1 MSPSAAEAVVLGSG
15 IGGLTCG
22 ILLARLGY
30 SVTVVEKNRQ
40 PGGLM
45 RSYERNGIDCPVG
58 IHYLG
63 ALDESQPLRRILVAL
78 GVFDSLPLERMG
90 RDGLI
95 DRYVFDDFTF
105 DLPEGLAAFQARLH
119 QQFPSE
125 GRQISGVVDGLREMT
140 RQMTSLSFVFAPD
153 LSTTLG
159 DPRKSLGATL
169 AEQGCSAA
177 LRRVLAVPTAWFGVP
192 LDECP
197 AALHYGAL
205 ASYLSSSWRLS
216 RGGAHMADVL
226 AARLEELGGRL
237 VLGDPVERILLES
250 RAIEGVKLRSG
261 RRLKTPLVIG
271 TVHPK
276 ALLSMLPEGAVKP
289 SYESRVSVLED
300 TRGCVAAQV
309 AVPAASGLAKPYNI
323 FSWRAPYDDHGIVFH
338 QLSETANP
346 DWHLLAM
353 VKSSRLSDW
362 ERWADTASGRRGSDY
377 LEAKQGEAEAMLG
390 EAARLF
396 GSMKGTRVLDV
407 YTPLSIRD
415 WVGNPEGSAYGVL
428 RSVAQRYRAALL
440 HRTPVKGLFAAGQ
453 STMAPGVLGT
463 MIGAVRTV
471 AAIADQ
477 EELHALLFGHQMN
490 VGSQ

>member
-1 MSPSAAEAVVLGSG
+1 MSPAAAKAVVIGSG

-30 SVTVVEKNRQ
+30 SVTLVEKNRQ

-78 GVFDSLPLERMG
+78 GVFDSLSLERLG

-105 DLPEGLAAFQARLH
+105 DLPEGLEAFQALLH

-125 GRQISGVVDGLREMT
+125 GRQISGIMDGLREMT

-153 LSTTLG
+153 LSIPLG

-169 AEQGCSAA
+169 TEQGCSTA

-226 AARLEELGGRL
+226 AGRFEELGGRL
-237 VLGDPVERILLES
+237 VLGDPVERVLLQG
-250 RAIEGVKLRSG
+250 RAVEGVKLRSG
-261 RRLKTPLVIG
+261 RRLKTPVVIG

-276 ALLSMLPEGAVKP
+276 VLLSMLPEGAVKP
-289 SYESRVSVLED
+289 SYGSRVSALED

-338 QLSETANP
+338 QLSETGKP
-346 DWHLLAM
+346 DWHLLSM

-362 ERWADTASGRRGSDY
+362 EQWAGTSSGRRGSDY
-377 LEAKQGEAEAMLG
+377 QQAKEREAESMIR
-390 EAARLF
+390 EAGRLF
-396 GSMKGTRVLDV
+396 GDMGGAVVLDV

-453 STMAPGVLGT
+453 STLAPGVLGT
-463 MIGAVRTV
+463 MVGAVQTV
-471 AAIADQ
+471 GTIADQ
-477 EELHALLFGHQMN
+477 AELHALLFGRA
-490 VGSQ
+490 G